1 MPICAQPT
9 TPRLPCRPVRAGALT
24 SRSTTAEPGCAVQAN
39 LCPAYLP
46 GPVAPCDAM
55 PRHET
60 HAVTASPGLAM
71 ICRAVPL
78 RPCLPRCAIYAA
90 PRDNR
95 PALPRHDQPR
105 PEAPCADCLA
115 MPSGAIRSMPIQP
128 GPALRCPGEP
138 SLNGR
143 APPCPA
149 EPGLAARA
157 LPWRPRLA
165 TPHCALPRC
174 ALAAWPCR
182 ATPRRAMPSHG
193 SRARPGHALTGLTST
208 AEPCRATP
216 GQAEPRGNCRAQP
229 CPAVLASPSPDG
241 TAALC
246 RATRAAQAKPCLPAQ
261 PCLPLP

>member
-115 MPSGAIRSMPIQP
+115 PRCAALANPAWTAQPSFAWLPERCPD
-128 GPALRCPGEP
+128 GPAWPRLT
-138 SLNGR
+138 
-143 APPCPA
+143 APCHA
-149 EPGLAARA
+149 V
-157 LPWRPRLA
+157 PWRPRLA
-165 TPHCALPRC
+165 VPSRASLRQARRRHAMPRRHC
-174 ALAAWPCR
+174 
-182 ATPRRAMPSHG
+182 RAMPSNAVLPKSSHAFRPSLAYPCHDQPRLPASPG
-193 SRARPGHALTGLTST
+193 NARTNLALPRPAFRPRLARPSPPGRCLDSYAILAMPGL
-208 AEPCRATP
+208 ATP
-216 GQAEPRGNCRAQP
+216 S
-229 CPAVLASPSPDG
+229 PAVP
-241 TAALC
+241 
-246 RATRAAQAKPCLPAQ
+246 
-261 PCLPLP
+261 